1 MKIFAFHLLNDYS
14 GSPKVL
20 MQLVKGWV
28 NEGIETTVV
37 TGAGRNGFLSNLTGV
52 RYKYFTYEFASNPW
66 IRLFRLVYSQLRL
79 FISLYRVVT
88 KQDIIYINT
97 VLPFG
102 AALLGKVKGCR
113 IIYHIHETSMKPAM
127 LKKFLF
133 GIAQWAAQDVIYVS
147 HYQAFLEKTSFRKVH
162 VLYNAIENTF
172 LDQAK
177 VNRIQSNVARHI
189 LMVCSLKEY
198 KGVHEFVSL
207 AELHS
212 TSLFKLVVNA
222 DEGVIKKFFEH
233 RNLPANLTL
242 HATQTNL
249 HPFYSWAD
257 VIVNLSRP
265 DGWIETFGLTIVEG
279 MAYALPAIVPPV
291 GGITELVTEGVNGFM
306 ADSRNI
312 SELTAKLTILEQ
324 DETTYAYLCKNAA
337 HEINKYS
344 EDVFIQDNL
353 HILKAS

>member
-28 NEGIETTVV
+28 SKGVETTVV
-37 TGAGRNGFLSNLTGV
+37 TSAGRSGFLSNIEGV
-52 RYKYFTYEFASNPW
+52 RYNYFTYRFAANPW
-66 IRLFRLVYSQLRL
+66 IRLIRLTYSQLLL
-79 FISLYRVVT
+79 FISMFRVVT
-88 KQDIIYINT
+88 SKDIIYINT

-113 IIYHIHETSMKPAM
+113 VIYHIHETSMKPAI

-133 GIAQWAAQDVIYVS
+133 GIARWAAHDVIYVS
-147 HYQAFLEKTSFRKVH
+147 HYQAYLEQTRFKSVH

-172 LDQAK
+172 LDQAQA
-177 VNRIQSNVARHI
+177 NRKQALVARNI
-189 LMVCSLKEY
+189 LMVCSLKDY

-207 AELHS
+207 AELHP
-212 TSLFKLVVNA
+212 TARFKLVVNA
-222 DEGVIKKFFEH
+222 TETMIENFFTNTLPS
-233 RNLPANLTL
+233 NLII

-265 DGWIETFGLTIVEG
+265 DGWIETFGLTILEG

-291 GGITELVTEGVNGFM
+291 GGITELVTDGVNGFQ

-312 SELTAKLTILEQ
+312 SEVTAKLTLLEQ
-324 DETTYAYLCKNAA
+324 DPAIYQGMCSSAA
-337 HEINKYS
+337 REIGKYS
-344 EDVFIQDNL
+344 EEAFI
-353 HILKAS
+353 KASMRLLQGS